1 MESIARFMVA
11 STDLLEAEARVFKRA
26 AVRLSMAAGAAIVAL
41 ALILV
46 GLAFLSYG
54 IFVFVAMLLH
64 SYPGAALLFGAIAIG
79 GAAFALLTAKKL
91 VV

>member
-1 MESIARFMVA
+1 MESIARFLVA

-26 AVRLSMAAGAAIVAL
+26 AVRLAAAAGAAIVAL

-46 GLAFLSYG
+46 GLAFCSYG

-64 SYPGAALLFGAIAIG
+64 SYPGAALLFGGLAIL
-79 GAAFALLTAKKL
+79 GACVALFAAKRF